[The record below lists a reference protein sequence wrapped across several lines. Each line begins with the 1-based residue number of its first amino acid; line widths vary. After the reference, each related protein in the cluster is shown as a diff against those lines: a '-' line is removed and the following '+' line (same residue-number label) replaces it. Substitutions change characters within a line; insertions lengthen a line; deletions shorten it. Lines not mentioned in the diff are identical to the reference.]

1 MARSLNKTRM
11 RDTRI
16 LMGLTLLAGVFC
28 KTMFPDETLQ
38 HEVLDLSGYILVT
51 ICALGRIYCT
61 AFIGGE
67 KNAQLVTSGPYSF
80 CRNPLYF
87 FSLCGAAGVGFM
99 STSIAA
105 FAVIFSGFFIIYQG
119 LIAREEEFLE
129 AKFGQAYRDYC
140 KRVPRLLPSFKNVYF
155 PEEVVMR
162 PKFLNK
168 GVLDAVWW
176 FAAFP
181 LFEAAELLQEKGVI
195 TPIMQLF

>member
-16 LMGLTLLAGVFC
+16 LMGLTIAAGVFC
-28 KTMFPDETLQ
+28 KTMFPDDTIP
-38 HEVLDLSGYILVT
+38 HEVLDLTGYILVT
-51 ICALGRIYCT
+51 ICAIGRIYCT

-67 KNAQLVTSGPYSF
+67 KNAQLVTWGPYSM

-87 FSLCGAAGVGFM
+87 FSLCGAAGVGTM
-99 STSIAA
+99 TTSIAA
-105 FAVIFSGFFIIYQG
+105 FAIIFTGFFIIYQG

-129 AKFGQAYRDYC
+129 AKFGQPYRDYC
-140 KRVPRLLPSFKNVYF
+140 QRVPRLFPSFRNVYF
-155 PEEVVMR
+155 PEEVTMH

-181 LFEAAELLQEKGVI
+181 LIEAAEMLQASGIIK
-195 TPIMQLF
+195 PIMQLF